1 MEQKLDS
8 ELSLALSLPEEE
20 RMRNA
25 VLRSGYDPGSR
36 IWTLLLLY
44 HGSLDE
50 IEAALPVSI
59 VPLLGSYAVIR
70 IPAEKIPALLAFP
83 QVLYLELSRP
93 LYEETIT
100 GIAESCMDTVLPV
113 LPGSGAL
120 IGPDD
125 SDKPDRTV
133 SPGSGTLIG
142 PDDSDE
148 PDRAVSPGPGTLI
161 DPDDSIKPD
170 RTVPPGP
177 GGSLTTGDSLA
188 TGEGGGTLTGRGTA
202 IAILDSGVDYRHPD
216 FCTAD
221 GATRILTYWDQTL
234 DYDGMNRYGVGR
246 IFSKEELDRLLTAAA
261 GSGASGSGAPGDLPV
276 SVPSA
281 GTVAPD
287 MATDGGAA
295 DGGAPGEQT
304 VSVPSA
310 GTAVPD
316 MEADDGAPGGQTVS
330 APATEAPLPEP
341 SADFSGHGTHIAGI
355 CAGNGRAS
363 GGRNRGAA
371 PESSLLVVKLKNDAD
386 SVFTDYANL
395 MMAVDYVVRFASDA
409 ALPLSINISYGS
421 NDGPHDGSG
430 LMERYLNNCIFYGK
444 NVVVTATGNEGISRR
459 HSHVQVSEDTQSA
472 VPFSVAPGENSLYLQ
487 LFKHYG
493 DTFTYRLSPP
503 DGSGEILIPGRAGIY
518 RFSLGNNLIRL
529 IISDPTPYQSLQE
542 LFLVLLPA
550 ASGLSLSSG
559 VWQFHIQAESVV
571 SGSVNLWL
579 PSREAT
585 NAATGFLSPSVDGT
599 LTIPSTAANVISVS
613 GYDSTTDTF
622 ASFSGRGFLRGPVSD
637 KPDLTA
643 PAVNILSTAP
653 GGGYSIKSGT
663 SMAAPF
669 VSGAA
674 SLLMEYG
681 IVQGR
686 DLFLYGEKIK
696 ALLQKGARPLPA
708 FSEYPNPSVGW
719 GALCLKNSLP
729 ASTALRQ

>member
-44 HGSLDE
+44 QGSLDE

-93 LYEETIT
+93 LYEEAIT

-113 LPGSGAL
+113 LPGSG
-120 IGPDD
+120 
-125 SDKPDRTV
+125 
-133 SPGSGTLIG
+133 TLIG

-148 PDRAVSPGPGTLI
+148 PDRTVS
-161 DPDDSIKPD
+161 
-170 RTVPPGP
+170 PGP
-177 GGSLTTGDSLA
+177 GGSLT

-261 GSGASGSGAPGDLPV
+261 GSGAPGSG
-276 SVPSA
+276 
-281 GTVAPD
+281 T
-287 MATDGGAA
+287 
-295 DGGAPGEQT
+295 PGEQ
-304 VSVPSA
+304 S
-310 GTAVPD
+310 
-316 MEADDGAPGGQTVS
+316 VS

-459 HSHVQVSEDTQSA
+459 HSHVQVSEDTQNA

-518 RFSLGNNLIRL
+518 RFSLGNNLVRL

-542 LFLVLLPA
+542 LFLVLLPS

-571 SGSVNLWL
+571 SGSVNMWL

-585 NAATGFLSPSVDGT
+585 NAATGFLSTSVDGT

-643 PAVNILSTAP
+643 PAINILSTAP

-719 GALCLKNSLP
+719 GALCLKDSLP
-729 ASTALRQ
+729 ESTALRQ

>member
-44 HGSLDE
+44 QGSLDE

-93 LYEETIT
+93 LYEEAIT

-113 LPGSGAL
+113 LPGSG
-120 IGPDD
+120 
-125 SDKPDRTV
+125 
-133 SPGSGTLIG
+133 TLIG

-148 PDRAVSPGPGTLI
+148 PDRTVS
-161 DPDDSIKPD
+161 
-170 RTVPPGP
+170 PGP
-177 GGSLTTGDSLA
+177 GGSLATGSFLA

-246 IFSKEELDRLLTAAA
+246 IFSREELDRLLTAAA
-261 GSGASGSGAPGDLPV
+261 GSGAPGSG
-276 SVPSA
+276 
-281 GTVAPD
+281 T
-287 MATDGGAA
+287 
-295 DGGAPGEQT
+295 PGEQA
-304 VSVPSA
+304 VS
-310 GTAVPD
+310 T
-316 MEADDGAPGGQTVS
+316 
-330 APATEAPLPEP
+330 PATEAPLPEP

-459 HSHVQVSEDTQSA
+459 HSHVQVSEDTQNA

-518 RFSLGNNLIRL
+518 RFSLGNNLVRL

-542 LFLVLLPA
+542 LFLVLLPS

-571 SGSVNLWL
+571 SGSVNMWL

-719 GALCLKNSLP
+719 GALCLKDSLP
-729 ASTALRQ
+729 ESTALRQ

>member
-113 LPGSGAL
+113 LPGSG
-120 IGPDD
+120 
-125 SDKPDRTV
+125 
-133 SPGSGTLIG
+133 TLIS

-148 PDRAVSPGPGTLI
+148 PDRTVSPGPG
-161 DPDDSIKPD
+161 
-170 RTVPPGP
+170 G
-177 GGSLTTGDSLA
+177 SLA

-246 IFSKEELDRLLTAAA
+246 IFSREELDRLLTAAA
-261 GSGASGSGAPGDLPV
+261 GSGAPGSG
-276 SVPSA
+276 
-281 GTVAPD
+281 T
-287 MATDGGAA
+287 
-295 DGGAPGEQT
+295 PGE
-304 VSVPSA
+304 
-310 GTAVPD
+310 
-316 MEADDGAPGGQTVS
+316 QTVS

-719 GALCLKNSLP
+719 GALCLKDSLP

>member
-133 SPGSGTLIG
+133 SPG
-142 PDDSDE
+142 
-148 PDRAVSPGPGTLI
+148 
-161 DPDDSIKPD
+161 
-170 RTVPPGP
+170 P
-177 GGSLTTGDSLA
+177 GGSLA

-246 IFSKEELDRLLTAAA
+246 IFSREELDRLLT
-261 GSGASGSGAPGDLPV
+261 
-276 SVPSA
+276 
-281 GTVAPD
+281 VAPD
-287 MATDGGAA
+287 MAA
-295 DGGAPGEQT
+295 DDGAPGGGVPSDLP

-316 MEADDGAPGGQTVS
+316 MEADDGAPGGGAPGGQTVS

-518 RFSLGNNLIRL
+518 RFSLGNNLVRL

-585 NAATGFLSPSVDGT
+585 NAATGFLSPSADGT

-681 IVQGR
+681 IIQGR

-719 GALCLKNSLP
+719 GALCLKDSLP
-729 ASTALRQ
+729 ESTALRQ

>member
-44 HGSLDE
+44 QGSLDE

-93 LYEETIT
+93 LYEEAIT

-113 LPGSGAL
+113 LPGSGTL
-120 IGPDD
+120 ISPDD
-125 SDKPDRTV
+125 SFKPDSVV
-133 SPGSGTLIG
+133 S
-142 PDDSDE
+142 
-148 PDRAVSPGPGTLI
+148 
-161 DPDDSIKPD
+161 
-170 RTVPPGP
+170 PGP
-177 GGSLTTGDSLA
+177 GGSLATGSFLV

-246 IFSKEELDRLLTAAA
+246 IFSREELDRLLTAAA
-261 GSGASGSGAPGDLPV
+261 GSGAPGSG
-276 SVPSA
+276 
-281 GTVAPD
+281 T
-287 MATDGGAA
+287 
-295 DGGAPGEQT
+295 PGEQ
-304 VSVPSA
+304 S
-310 GTAVPD
+310 
-316 MEADDGAPGGQTVS
+316 VS

-518 RFSLGNNLIRL
+518 RFSLGNNLVRL

-542 LFLVLLPA
+542 LFLVLLPS
-550 ASGLSLSSG
+550 ASRLSLSSG

-571 SGSVNLWL
+571 SGSVNMWL

-719 GALCLKNSLP
+719 GTLCLKDSLP
-729 ASTALRQ
+729 ESTALRQ

>member
-44 HGSLDE
+44 QGSLDE

-93 LYEETIT
+93 LYEEAIT

-113 LPGSGAL
+113 LPGSG
-120 IGPDD
+120 
-125 SDKPDRTV
+125 
-133 SPGSGTLIG
+133 TLIG

-148 PDRAVSPGPGTLI
+148 PDRTVS
-161 DPDDSIKPD
+161 
-170 RTVPPGP
+170 PGP
-177 GGSLTTGDSLA
+177 GGSLT

-261 GSGASGSGAPGDLPV
+261 GSGAPGSG
-276 SVPSA
+276 
-281 GTVAPD
+281 T
-287 MATDGGAA
+287 
-295 DGGAPGEQT
+295 PGEQ
-304 VSVPSA
+304 A
-310 GTAVPD
+310 
-316 MEADDGAPGGQTVS
+316 VS

-444 NVVVTATGNEGISRR
+444 NVVVTAIGNEGISRR
-459 HSHVQVSEDTQSA
+459 HSHVQVSEDTQNA

-518 RFSLGNNLIRL
+518 RFSLGNNLVRL

-542 LFLVLLPA
+542 LFLVLLPS

-571 SGSVNLWL
+571 SGSVNMWL

-719 GALCLKNSLP
+719 GALCLKDSLP
-729 ASTALRQ
+729 ESTALRQ

>member
-44 HGSLDE
+44 QGSLDE

-93 LYEETIT
+93 LYEEAIT

-113 LPGSGAL
+113 LPGSGTL
-120 IGPDD
+120 ISPDD
-125 SDKPDRTV
+125 SFKPDSVV
-133 SPGSGTLIG
+133 S
-142 PDDSDE
+142 
-148 PDRAVSPGPGTLI
+148 
-161 DPDDSIKPD
+161 
-170 RTVPPGP
+170 PGP
-177 GGSLTTGDSLA
+177 GGSLATGSFLV

-246 IFSKEELDRLLTAAA
+246 IFSREELDRLLTAAA
-261 GSGASGSGAPGDLPV
+261 GSGAPGSG
-276 SVPSA
+276 
-281 GTVAPD
+281 T
-287 MATDGGAA
+287 
-295 DGGAPGEQT
+295 PGEQ
-304 VSVPSA
+304 S
-310 GTAVPD
+310 
-316 MEADDGAPGGQTVS
+316 VS

-459 HSHVQVSEDTQSA
+459 HSHVQVSEDTQNA
-472 VPFSVAPGENSLYLQ
+472 VPFSSL
-487 LFKHYG
+487 
-493 DTFTYRLSPP
+493 T
-503 DGSGEILIPGRAGIY
+503 
-518 RFSLGNNLIRL
+518 
-529 IISDPTPYQSLQE
+529 
-542 LFLVLLPA
+542 
-550 ASGLSLSSG
+550 
-559 VWQFHIQAESVV
+559 
-571 SGSVNLWL
+571 
-579 PSREAT
+579 SR
-585 NAATGFLSPSVDGT
+585 
-599 LTIPSTAANVISVS
+599 
-613 GYDSTTDTF
+613 
-622 ASFSGRGFLRGPVSD
+622 
-637 KPDLTA
+637 
-643 PAVNILSTAP
+643 
-653 GGGYSIKSGT
+653 
-663 SMAAPF
+663 
-669 VSGAA
+669 
-674 SLLMEYG
+674 
-681 IVQGR
+681 
-686 DLFLYGEKIK
+686 
-696 ALLQKGARPLPA
+696 
-708 FSEYPNPSVGW
+708 
-719 GALCLKNSLP
+719 
-729 ASTALRQ
+729 TALS

>member
-44 HGSLDE
+44 QGSLDE

-93 LYEETIT
+93 LYEEAIT

-113 LPGSGAL
+113 LPGSG
-120 IGPDD
+120 
-125 SDKPDRTV
+125 
-133 SPGSGTLIG
+133 TLIG

-148 PDRAVSPGPGTLI
+148 PDRTVS
-161 DPDDSIKPD
+161 
-170 RTVPPGP
+170 PGP
-177 GGSLTTGDSLA
+177 GGSLT

-261 GSGASGSGAPGDLPV
+261 GSGAPGSG
-276 SVPSA
+276 
-281 GTVAPD
+281 T
-287 MATDGGAA
+287 
-295 DGGAPGEQT
+295 PGEQ
-304 VSVPSA
+304 S
-310 GTAVPD
+310 
-316 MEADDGAPGGQTVS
+316 VS

-459 HSHVQVSEDTQSA
+459 HSHVQVSEDTQNA

-542 LFLVLLPA
+542 LFLVLLPS

-559 VWQFHIQAESVV
+559 VWQFHIQTESVV

-719 GALCLKNSLP
+719 GALCLKDSLP
-729 ASTALRQ
+729 ESTALRQ

>member
-44 HGSLDE
+44 HGFLDE

-70 IPAEKIPALLAFP
+70 IPAEKIPALLVFP

-93 LYEETIT
+93 LYEEAIT
-100 GIAESCMDTVLPV
+100 GIAQSCMDTVLPV
-113 LPGSGAL
+113 LPGSGTL
-120 IGPDD
+120 ISPDD

-133 SPGSGTLIG
+133 SPG
-142 PDDSDE
+142 
-148 PDRAVSPGPGTLI
+148 
-161 DPDDSIKPD
+161 
-170 RTVPPGP
+170 P
-177 GGSLTTGDSLA
+177 GGSLA
-188 TGEGGGTLTGRGTA
+188 TGEDGGTLTGRGTA

-246 IFSKEELDRLLTAAA
+246 IFSREELDRLLTAAPDMA
-261 GSGASGSGAPGDLPV
+261 ADDGAPGGGVPSDPPV

-281 GTVAPD
+281 GTAAPD
-287 MATDGGAA
+287 MTAGIGTPGDLPVSAPSVGTAAPDMTTDSGAA
-295 DGGAPGEQT
+295 DGGVA
-304 VSVPSA
+304 
-310 GTAVPD
+310 
-316 MEADDGAPGGQTVS
+316 GGQTVS

-719 GALCLKNSLP
+719 GALCLKDSLP
-729 ASTALRQ
+729 ESTALHQ

>member
-44 HGSLDE
+44 HGFLDE
-50 IEAALPVSI
+50 IEAALSVSI

-246 IFSKEELDRLLTAAA
+246 IFSREELDRLLTAAPDTAA
-261 GSGASGSGAPGDLPV
+261 G
-276 SVPSA
+276 
-281 GTVAPD
+281 
-287 MATDGGAA
+287 GGAA
-295 DGGAPGEQT
+295 
-304 VSVPSA
+304 
-310 GTAVPD
+310 
-316 MEADDGAPGGQTVS
+316 GGQTVS

-395 MMAVDYVVRFASDA
+395 MMAVDYVVRFASDT

-719 GALCLKNSLP
+719 GALCLKDSLP
-729 ASTALRQ
+729 ESTALRQ

>member
-113 LPGSGAL
+113 LPGSGTL

-125 SDKPDRTV
+125 SDEPDRTV
-133 SPGSGTLIG
+133 SPGPGTLIG

-148 PDRAVSPGPGTLI
+148 PDRAVSPGPG
-161 DPDDSIKPD
+161 
-170 RTVPPGP
+170 G
-177 GGSLTTGDSLA
+177 SLA
-188 TGEGGGTLTGRGTA
+188 TGECGGTLTGRGTA

-261 GSGASGSGAPGDLPV
+261 GSGAPGSGVPGDLPV
-276 SVPSA
+276 SVS
-281 GTVAPD
+281 
-287 MATDGGAA
+287 
-295 DGGAPGEQT
+295 
-304 VSVPSA
+304 SA

-316 MEADDGAPGGQTVS
+316 MEADDGAPGGGAPGGQTVS

-719 GALCLKNSLP
+719 GALCLKDSLP
-729 ASTALRQ
+729 ESTALRR

>member
-44 HGSLDE
+44 QGSLDE

-93 LYEETIT
+93 LYEEAIT

-113 LPGSGAL
+113 Q
-120 IGPDD
+120 
-125 SDKPDRTV
+125 
-133 SPGSGTLIG
+133 PGSGTLIG
-142 PDDSDE
+142 PDDSFK
-148 PDRAVSPGPGTLI
+148 PDSAVSPGPG
-161 DPDDSIKPD
+161 
-170 RTVPPGP
+170 G
-177 GGSLTTGDSLA
+177 SLA
-188 TGEGGGTLTGRGTA
+188 TGEGGGALTGRGTA

-246 IFSKEELDRLLTAAA
+246 IFSREELDRLLTAAA
-261 GSGASGSGAPGDLPV
+261 GSGAPGSG
-276 SVPSA
+276 
-281 GTVAPD
+281 T
-287 MATDGGAA
+287 
-295 DGGAPGEQT
+295 PGEQ
-304 VSVPSA
+304 A
-310 GTAVPD
+310 
-316 MEADDGAPGGQTVS
+316 VS

-459 HSHVQVSEDTQSA
+459 HSHVQVSEDTQNA

-518 RFSLGNNLIRL
+518 RFSLGNNLVRL

-542 LFLVLLPA
+542 LFLVLLPS

-571 SGSVNLWL
+571 SGSVNMWL

-719 GALCLKNSLP
+719 GALCLKDSLP
-729 ASTALRQ
+729 ESTALRQ

>member
-113 LPGSGAL
+113 LPGSG
-120 IGPDD
+120 
-125 SDKPDRTV
+125 
-133 SPGSGTLIG
+133 TLIG

-148 PDRAVSPGPGTLI
+148 PDRAVSPGPG
-161 DPDDSIKPD
+161 
-170 RTVPPGP
+170 G
-177 GGSLTTGDSLA
+177 SLA

-234 DYDGMNRYGVGR
+234 DYDGMNRYGIGR
-246 IFSKEELDRLLTAAA
+246 IFSREELDRLLTAAA
-261 GSGASGSGAPGDLPV
+261 GSGAPGSGVPGDLPV
-276 SVPSA
+276 SVS
-281 GTVAPD
+281 
-287 MATDGGAA
+287 
-295 DGGAPGEQT
+295 
-304 VSVPSA
+304 SA

-316 MEADDGAPGGQTVS
+316 MEADDGAPGGGAPGGQTVS

-719 GALCLKNSLP
+719 GALCLKDSLP
-729 ASTALRQ
+729 ESTALHQ

>member
-44 HGSLDE
+44 QGSLDE

-93 LYEETIT
+93 LYEEAIT

-113 LPGSGAL
+113 LPGSG
-120 IGPDD
+120 
-125 SDKPDRTV
+125 
-133 SPGSGTLIG
+133 TLIG

-148 PDRAVSPGPGTLI
+148 PDRTVS
-161 DPDDSIKPD
+161 
-170 RTVPPGP
+170 PGP
-177 GGSLTTGDSLA
+177 GGSLATGSFLV

-246 IFSKEELDRLLTAAA
+246 IFSREELDRLLTAAA
-261 GSGASGSGAPGDLPV
+261 GSGAPGSG
-276 SVPSA
+276 
-281 GTVAPD
+281 T
-287 MATDGGAA
+287 
-295 DGGAPGEQT
+295 PGEQ
-304 VSVPSA
+304 A
-310 GTAVPD
+310 
-316 MEADDGAPGGQTVS
+316 VS

-395 MMAVDYVVRFASDA
+395 MMAVDYVVRFASDT

-459 HSHVQVSEDTQSA
+459 HSHVQVSEDSQSA

-503 DGSGEILIPGRAGIY
+503 DGSGEILIPGRTGIY

-559 VWQFHIQAESVV
+559 VWQFHIQTESVV

-719 GALCLKNSLP
+719 GALCLKDSLP
-729 ASTALRQ
+729 ESTALRR

>member
-70 IPAEKIPALLAFP
+70 IPAEKIPALLVFP
-83 QVLYLELSRP
+83 QVLYLELFRP

-113 LPGSGAL
+113 
-120 IGPDD
+120 
-125 SDKPDRTV
+125 R
-133 SPGSGTLIG
+133 
-142 PDDSDE
+142 
-148 PDRAVSPGPGTLI
+148 
-161 DPDDSIKPD
+161 
-170 RTVPPGP
+170 PGP
-177 GGSLTTGDSLA
+177 GGSLA

-246 IFSKEELDRLLTAAA
+246 IFSREELDRLLTAAA
-261 GSGASGSGAPGDLPV
+261 GSGAPGSGVPGDLPV
-276 SVPSA
+276 SVS
-281 GTVAPD
+281 
-287 MATDGGAA
+287 
-295 DGGAPGEQT
+295 
-304 VSVPSA
+304 SA

-316 MEADDGAPGGQTVS
+316 MEADDGAPGGGAPGGQTVS

-459 HSHVQVSEDTQSA
+459 HSHVQVSEDTRNA

-542 LFLVLLPA
+542 LFLVLLPS

-613 GYDSTTDTF
+613 GYNSTTDTF

-663 SMAAPF
+663 SLAAPF

-719 GALCLKNSLP
+719 GALCLKDSLP
-729 ASTALRQ
+729 ESTALHQ

>member
-44 HGSLDE
+44 QGSLDE

-93 LYEETIT
+93 LYEEAIT

-113 LPGSGAL
+113 LPGSGTL
-120 IGPDD
+120 ISPDD
-125 SDKPDRTV
+125 SFKPDSV
-133 SPGSGTLIG
+133 
-142 PDDSDE
+142 
-148 PDRAVSPGPGTLI
+148 VSPGPG
-161 DPDDSIKPD
+161 
-170 RTVPPGP
+170 G
-177 GGSLTTGDSLA
+177 SLA

-216 FCTAD
+216 FCTED

-246 IFSKEELDRLLTAAA
+246 IFSREELDRLLTAAA
-261 GSGASGSGAPGDLPV
+261 GSGAPGSG
-276 SVPSA
+276 
-281 GTVAPD
+281 T
-287 MATDGGAA
+287 
-295 DGGAPGEQT
+295 PGE
-304 VSVPSA
+304 
-310 GTAVPD
+310 
-316 MEADDGAPGGQTVS
+316 QTVS

-459 HSHVQVSEDTQSA
+459 HSHVQVSEDTRNA

-503 DGSGEILIPGRAGIY
+503 DDSGEILIPGRTGIY

>member
-44 HGSLDE
+44 QGSLDE

-93 LYEETIT
+93 LYEEAIT

-113 LPGSGAL
+113 LPGSGTL
-120 IGPDD
+120 ISPDD
-125 SDKPDRTV
+125 SFKPDSVV
-133 SPGSGTLIG
+133 S
-142 PDDSDE
+142 
-148 PDRAVSPGPGTLI
+148 
-161 DPDDSIKPD
+161 
-170 RTVPPGP
+170 PGP
-177 GGSLTTGDSLA
+177 GGSLATGSFLV

-246 IFSKEELDRLLTAAA
+246 IFSREELDRLLTAAA
-261 GSGASGSGAPGDLPV
+261 GSGAPGSG
-276 SVPSA
+276 
-281 GTVAPD
+281 T
-287 MATDGGAA
+287 
-295 DGGAPGEQT
+295 PGEQ
-304 VSVPSA
+304 S
-310 GTAVPD
+310 
-316 MEADDGAPGGQTVS
+316 VS

-459 HSHVQVSEDTQSA
+459 HSHVQVSEDTQNA

-518 RFSLGNNLIRL
+518 RFSLGNNLVRL

-542 LFLVLLPA
+542 LFLVLLPS
-550 ASGLSLSSG
+550 ASRLSLSSG

-571 SGSVNLWL
+571 SGSVNMWL

-585 NAATGFLSPSVDGT
+585 NAATSFLSPSVDGT

-719 GALCLKNSLP
+719 GALCLKDSLP
-729 ASTALRQ
+729 ESTALRQ

>member
-113 LPGSGAL
+113 
-120 IGPDD
+120 
-125 SDKPDRTV
+125 R
-133 SPGSGTLIG
+133 
-142 PDDSDE
+142 
-148 PDRAVSPGPGTLI
+148 
-161 DPDDSIKPD
+161 
-170 RTVPPGP
+170 PGP
-177 GGSLTTGDSLA
+177 GGSLA

-246 IFSKEELDRLLTAAA
+246 IFSKEELDRLLTAASDMA
-261 GSGASGSGAPGDLPV
+261 ADGGTADGGAPGDLPV

-281 GTVAPD
+281 GTAAPD

-295 DGGAPGEQT
+295 TG
-304 VSVPSA
+304 
-310 GTAVPD
+310 
-316 MEADDGAPGGQTVS
+316 GAPGGQTVS
-330 APATEAPLPEP
+330 APASEAPLPEP

-542 LFLVLLPA
+542 LFLVLLPS

-585 NAATGFLSPSVDGT
+585 IAATGFLSPSVDGT

-719 GALCLKNSLP
+719 GALCLKDSLP
-729 ASTALRQ
+729 ESTALRR

>member
-113 LPGSGAL
+113 LPGSG
-120 IGPDD
+120 
-125 SDKPDRTV
+125 
-133 SPGSGTLIG
+133 TLIG

-148 PDRAVSPGPGTLI
+148 PDRAVSPGPG
-161 DPDDSIKPD
+161 
-170 RTVPPGP
+170 G
-177 GGSLTTGDSLA
+177 SLA

-234 DYDGMNRYGVGR
+234 DYDGMNRYGIGR
-246 IFSKEELDRLLTAAA
+246 IFSREELDRLLT
-261 GSGASGSGAPGDLPV
+261 
-276 SVPSA
+276 
-281 GTVAPD
+281 VAPD
-287 MATDGGAA
+287 MA
-295 DGGAPGEQT
+295 
-304 VSVPSA
+304 
-310 GTAVPD
+310 
-316 MEADDGAPGGQTVS
+316 ADDGAPGGQTVS

-518 RFSLGNNLIRL
+518 RFSLGNNLVRL

-542 LFLVLLPA
+542 LFLVLLPS

-719 GALCLKNSLP
+719 GALCLKDSLP
-729 ASTALRQ
+729 ESTALHQ

>member
-44 HGSLDE
+44 QGSLDE

-93 LYEETIT
+93 LYEEAIT

-113 LPGSGAL
+113 LPGSG
-120 IGPDD
+120 
-125 SDKPDRTV
+125 
-133 SPGSGTLIG
+133 TLIS

-148 PDRAVSPGPGTLI
+148 PDRTVS
-161 DPDDSIKPD
+161 
-170 RTVPPGP
+170 PGP
-177 GGSLTTGDSLA
+177 GGSLATGSFLV

-246 IFSKEELDRLLTAAA
+246 IFSREELDRLLTAAA
-261 GSGASGSGAPGDLPV
+261 GSGAPGSGVPGDLP
-276 SVPSA
+276 
-281 GTVAPD
+281 
-287 MATDGGAA
+287 
-295 DGGAPGEQT
+295 

-316 MEADDGAPGGQTVS
+316 MEADDGAPGGGAPGGQTVS

-719 GALCLKNSLP
+719 GALCLKDSLP
-729 ASTALRQ
+729 ESTALRQ

>member
-133 SPGSGTLIG
+133 SPG
-142 PDDSDE
+142 
-148 PDRAVSPGPGTLI
+148 
-161 DPDDSIKPD
+161 
-170 RTVPPGP
+170 P
-177 GGSLTTGDSLA
+177 GGSLA

-261 GSGASGSGAPGDLPV
+261 GSGAPGSGAPGDLPV

-281 GTVAPD
+281 GT
-287 MATDGGAA
+287 
-295 DGGAPGEQT
+295 
-304 VSVPSA
+304 
-310 GTAVPD
+310 AVPD
-316 MEADDGAPGGQTVS
+316 MEADDGAPGGGAPGGQTVS

-395 MMAVDYVVRFASDA
+395 MMAVDYVVRFASDT

-653 GGGYSIKSGT
+653 GGGYSIKNGT

>member
-44 HGSLDE
+44 HGFLDE

-113 LPGSGAL
+113 
-120 IGPDD
+120 
-125 SDKPDRTV
+125 R
-133 SPGSGTLIG
+133 
-142 PDDSDE
+142 
-148 PDRAVSPGPGTLI
+148 
-161 DPDDSIKPD
+161 
-170 RTVPPGP
+170 PGP
-177 GGSLTTGDSLA
+177 GGSLA

-246 IFSKEELDRLLTAAA
+246 IFSKEELDRLLTAASDMA
-261 GSGASGSGAPGDLPV
+261 ADGGTADGGAPGDLPV

-281 GTVAPD
+281 GTAAPD

-295 DGGAPGEQT
+295 TG
-304 VSVPSA
+304 
-310 GTAVPD
+310 
-316 MEADDGAPGGQTVS
+316 GAPGGQTVS
-330 APATEAPLPEP
+330 APASEAPLPEP

-585 NAATGFLSPSVDGT
+585 IAATGFLSPSVDGT

-719 GALCLKNSLP
+719 GALCLKDSLP
-729 ASTALRQ
+729 ESTALRR

>member
-44 HGSLDE
+44 HGFLDE

-113 LPGSGAL
+113 
-120 IGPDD
+120 
-125 SDKPDRTV
+125 R
-133 SPGSGTLIG
+133 
-142 PDDSDE
+142 
-148 PDRAVSPGPGTLI
+148 
-161 DPDDSIKPD
+161 
-170 RTVPPGP
+170 PGP
-177 GGSLTTGDSLA
+177 GGSLASGSSLA

-246 IFSKEELDRLLTAAA
+246 IFSREELDRLLTAAA
-261 GSGASGSGAPGDLPV
+261 GSGAPGSGVPGDL
-276 SVPSA
+276 
-281 GTVAPD
+281 
-287 MATDGGAA
+287 
-295 DGGAPGEQT
+295 T
-304 VSVPSA
+304 VSVSSA

-316 MEADDGAPGGQTVS
+316 MEADDGAPGGGAPGGQTVS

-719 GALCLKNSLP
+719 GALCLKDSLP
-729 ASTALRQ
+729 ESTALHQ

>member
-25 VLRSGYDPGSR
+25 VLRSGYDPGNR

-113 LPGSGAL
+113 LPGSG
-120 IGPDD
+120 
-125 SDKPDRTV
+125 
-133 SPGSGTLIG
+133 TLIG

-148 PDRAVSPGPGTLI
+148 PDRAVSPGPG
-161 DPDDSIKPD
+161 
-170 RTVPPGP
+170 G
-177 GGSLTTGDSLA
+177 SLA

-234 DYDGMNRYGVGR
+234 DYDGMNRYGIGR
-246 IFSKEELDRLLTAAA
+246 IFSREELDRLLT
-261 GSGASGSGAPGDLPV
+261 
-276 SVPSA
+276 
-281 GTVAPD
+281 VAPD
-287 MATDGGAA
+287 MA
-295 DGGAPGEQT
+295 
-304 VSVPSA
+304 
-310 GTAVPD
+310 
-316 MEADDGAPGGQTVS
+316 ADDGAPGGQTVS

-371 PESSLLVVKLKNDAD
+371 PESSLLVVKLRNDAD

-518 RFSLGNNLIRL
+518 RFSLGNNLVRL
-529 IISDPTPYQSLQE
+529 IISDPTPYQSL
-542 LFLVLLPA
+542 
-550 ASGLSLSSG
+550 
-559 VWQFHIQAESVV
+559 
-571 SGSVNLWL
+571 
-579 PSREAT
+579 
-585 NAATGFLSPSVDGT
+585 
-599 LTIPSTAANVISVS
+599 
-613 GYDSTTDTF
+613 
-622 ASFSGRGFLRGPVSD
+622 
-637 KPDLTA
+637 
-643 PAVNILSTAP
+643 
-653 GGGYSIKSGT
+653 
-663 SMAAPF
+663 
-669 VSGAA
+669 
-674 SLLMEYG
+674 
-681 IVQGR
+681 
-686 DLFLYGEKIK
+686 
-696 ALLQKGARPLPA
+696 
-708 FSEYPNPSVGW
+708 
-719 GALCLKNSLP
+719 
-729 ASTALRQ
+729 

>member
-44 HGSLDE
+44 QGSLDE

-93 LYEETIT
+93 LYEEAIT

-113 LPGSGAL
+113 LPGSG
-120 IGPDD
+120 
-125 SDKPDRTV
+125 
-133 SPGSGTLIG
+133 TLIG

-148 PDRAVSPGPGTLI
+148 PDRTVS
-161 DPDDSIKPD
+161 
-170 RTVPPGP
+170 PGP
-177 GGSLTTGDSLA
+177 GGSLATGSFLA

-246 IFSKEELDRLLTAAA
+246 IFSREELDRLLTAAA
-261 GSGASGSGAPGDLPV
+261 GSGAPGSG
-276 SVPSA
+276 
-281 GTVAPD
+281 T
-287 MATDGGAA
+287 
-295 DGGAPGEQT
+295 PGEQA
-304 VSVPSA
+304 VS
-310 GTAVPD
+310 T
-316 MEADDGAPGGQTVS
+316 
-330 APATEAPLPEP
+330 PATEAPLPEP

-459 HSHVQVSEDTQSA
+459 HSHVQVSEDTQNA

-518 RFSLGNNLIRL
+518 RFSLGNNLVRL

-585 NAATGFLSPSVDGT
+585 NAATGFLSPSADGT

-719 GALCLKNSLP
+719 GALCLKDSLP
-729 ASTALRQ
+729 ESTALRQ

>member
-44 HGSLDE
+44 QGSLDE

-93 LYEETIT
+93 LYEEAIT

-125 SDKPDRTV
+125 SDEPDRTV
-133 SPGSGTLIG
+133 SPG
-142 PDDSDE
+142 
-148 PDRAVSPGPGTLI
+148 
-161 DPDDSIKPD
+161 
-170 RTVPPGP
+170 P
-177 GGSLTTGDSLA
+177 GGSLA

-246 IFSKEELDRLLTAAA
+246 IFSREELDRLLTAAA
-261 GSGASGSGAPGDLPV
+261 GSGAPGSG
-276 SVPSA
+276 
-281 GTVAPD
+281 T
-287 MATDGGAA
+287 
-295 DGGAPGEQT
+295 PGEQ
-304 VSVPSA
+304 A
-310 GTAVPD
+310 
-316 MEADDGAPGGQTVS
+316 VS

-459 HSHVQVSEDTQSA
+459 HSHVQVSEDTQNA

-518 RFSLGNNLIRL
+518 RFSLGNNLVRL

-542 LFLVLLPA
+542 LFLVLLPS

-571 SGSVNLWL
+571 SGSVNMWL

-719 GALCLKNSLP
+719 GALCLNDSLP
-729 ASTALRQ
+729 ESTALRQ

>member
-44 HGSLDE
+44 QGSLDE

-113 LPGSGAL
+113 LPGSDAL
-120 IGPDD
+120 I
-125 SDKPDRTV
+125 S
-133 SPGSGTLIG
+133 

-148 PDRAVSPGPGTLI
+148 PDRTVSPGPG
-161 DPDDSIKPD
+161 
-170 RTVPPGP
+170 G
-177 GGSLTTGDSLA
+177 SLA

-216 FCTAD
+216 FCTTD

-246 IFSKEELDRLLTAAA
+246 IFSREELDRLLTAAA
-261 GSGASGSGAPGDLPV
+261 GSGAPGSGVPGDL
-276 SVPSA
+276 
-281 GTVAPD
+281 
-287 MATDGGAA
+287 
-295 DGGAPGEQT
+295 T
-304 VSVPSA
+304 VSVSSA

-316 MEADDGAPGGQTVS
+316 MEADDGAPGGGAPGGQTVS

-363 GGRNRGAA
+363 GGRNHGAA

-518 RFSLGNNLIRL
+518 RFSLGNNLVRL

-719 GALCLKNSLP
+719 GALCLKDSLP
-729 ASTALRQ
+729 ESTALRR

>member
-113 LPGSGAL
+113 
-120 IGPDD
+120 
-125 SDKPDRTV
+125 R
-133 SPGSGTLIG
+133 
-142 PDDSDE
+142 
-148 PDRAVSPGPGTLI
+148 
-161 DPDDSIKPD
+161 
-170 RTVPPGP
+170 PGP

-246 IFSKEELDRLLTAAA
+246 IFSREELDRLLTVAPDMAADD
-261 GSGASGSGAPGDLPV
+261 GAPGGGVPSDPPV

-281 GTVAPD
+281 GTAAPD
-287 MATDGGAA
+287 MTAGIGTPGDLPVSAPSVGTAAPDMTTDSGAA
-295 DGGAPGEQT
+295 DGGVA
-304 VSVPSA
+304 
-310 GTAVPD
+310 
-316 MEADDGAPGGQTVS
+316 GGQTVS

-585 NAATGFLSPSVDGT
+585 NAATGFLSPSADGT

-719 GALCLKNSLP
+719 GALCLKDSLP
-729 ASTALRQ
+729 ESTALRQ

>member
-113 LPGSGAL
+113 LPGSGTL

-125 SDKPDRTV
+125 SDEPDRTV
-133 SPGSGTLIG
+133 SPGPGTLIG

-148 PDRAVSPGPGTLI
+148 PDRAVSPGPG
-161 DPDDSIKPD
+161 
-170 RTVPPGP
+170 G
-177 GGSLTTGDSLA
+177 SLA

-261 GSGASGSGAPGDLPV
+261 GSGAPGSGVPGDLPV
-276 SVPSA
+276 SVS
-281 GTVAPD
+281 
-287 MATDGGAA
+287 
-295 DGGAPGEQT
+295 
-304 VSVPSA
+304 SA

-316 MEADDGAPGGQTVS
+316 MEADDGAPGGGAPGGQTVS

-719 GALCLKNSLP
+719 GALCLKDSLP
-729 ASTALRQ
+729 ESTALRR

>member
-44 HGSLDE
+44 QGSLDE

-93 LYEETIT
+93 LYEEAIT

-113 LPGSGAL
+113 RPGPGTLVS
-120 IGPDD
+120 PDD
-125 SDKPDRTV
+125 SVKPD
-133 SPGSGTLIG
+133 S
-142 PDDSDE
+142 
-148 PDRAVSPGPGTLI
+148 AVSPGPG
-161 DPDDSIKPD
+161 
-170 RTVPPGP
+170 
-177 GGSLTTGDSLA
+177 GSLAS
-188 TGEGGGTLTGRGTA
+188 GEGGGTLTGRGTA

-246 IFSKEELDRLLTAAA
+246 IFSREELDRLLTAAA
-261 GSGASGSGAPGDLPV
+261 DGGASGDLPVSAPSAGTAAPDMAADGGAAGGGAPGDLPV

-281 GTVAPD
+281 GTVASD
-287 MATDGGAA
+287 MAA
-295 DGGAPGEQT
+295 DGGT
-304 VSVPSA
+304 
-310 GTAVPD
+310 
-316 MEADDGAPGGQTVS
+316 ADDGVAGGQTVS

-363 GGRNRGAA
+363 GGRNHGAA

-518 RFSLGNNLIRL
+518 RFSLGNNLVRL

-719 GALCLKNSLP
+719 GALCLKDSLP
-729 ASTALRQ
+729 ESTALRQ

>member
-44 HGSLDE
+44 HGFLDE

-113 LPGSGAL
+113 
-120 IGPDD
+120 
-125 SDKPDRTV
+125 R
-133 SPGSGTLIG
+133 
-142 PDDSDE
+142 
-148 PDRAVSPGPGTLI
+148 
-161 DPDDSIKPD
+161 
-170 RTVPPGP
+170 PGP
-177 GGSLTTGDSLA
+177 GGSLA

-246 IFSKEELDRLLTAAA
+246 IFSKEELDRLLTAASDMA
-261 GSGASGSGAPGDLPV
+261 ADGGTADGGAPGDLPV

-281 GTVAPD
+281 GTAAPD

-295 DGGAPGEQT
+295 TG
-304 VSVPSA
+304 
-310 GTAVPD
+310 
-316 MEADDGAPGGQTVS
+316 GAPGGQTVS

-585 NAATGFLSPSVDGT
+585 IAATGFLSPSIDGT

-681 IVQGR
+681 IIQGR

-719 GALCLKNSLP
+719 GALCLKDSLP
-729 ASTALRQ
+729 ESTALRQ

>member
-44 HGSLDE
+44 HGFLDE
-50 IEAALPVSI
+50 IEAALSVSI

-125 SDKPDRTV
+125 SD
-133 SPGSGTLIG
+133 
-142 PDDSDE
+142 E

-177 GGSLTTGDSLA
+177 GGSLTTGASLA

-246 IFSKEELDRLLTAAA
+246 IFSREELDRLLTAAPDTAA
-261 GSGASGSGAPGDLPV
+261 G
-276 SVPSA
+276 
-281 GTVAPD
+281 
-287 MATDGGAA
+287 GGAA
-295 DGGAPGEQT
+295 
-304 VSVPSA
+304 
-310 GTAVPD
+310 
-316 MEADDGAPGGQTVS
+316 GGQTVS

-395 MMAVDYVVRFASDA
+395 MMAVDYVVRFASDT

-719 GALCLKNSLP
+719 GALCLKDSLP
-729 ASTALRQ
+729 ESTALRQ

>member
-113 LPGSGAL
+113 LPGSGTL

-125 SDKPDRTV
+125 SDKPDGAV
-133 SPGSGTLIG
+133 SPEPGALIS

-148 PDRAVSPGPGTLI
+148 PDRTVSPGPG
-161 DPDDSIKPD
+161 
-170 RTVPPGP
+170 G
-177 GGSLTTGDSLA
+177 SLA

-246 IFSKEELDRLLTAAA
+246 IFSREELDRLLTVAPDMAADD
-261 GSGASGSGAPGDLPV
+261 GAPGGGVPSDPPV

-281 GTVAPD
+281 GTAAPD
-287 MATDGGAA
+287 MTAGIGTPGDLPVSAPSVGTAAPDMTTDSGAA
-295 DGGAPGEQT
+295 DGGVA
-304 VSVPSA
+304 
-310 GTAVPD
+310 
-316 MEADDGAPGGQTVS
+316 GGQTVS

-518 RFSLGNNLIRL
+518 RFSLGNNLVRL

-585 NAATGFLSPSVDGT
+585 NAATGFLSPSADGT

-719 GALCLKNSLP
+719 GALCLKDSLP
-729 ASTALRQ
+729 ESTALRQ

>member
-44 HGSLDE
+44 QGSLDE

-93 LYEETIT
+93 LYEEAIT

-113 LPGSGAL
+113 LPGSG
-120 IGPDD
+120 
-125 SDKPDRTV
+125 
-133 SPGSGTLIG
+133 TLIG

-148 PDRAVSPGPGTLI
+148 PDRTVS
-161 DPDDSIKPD
+161 
-170 RTVPPGP
+170 PGP
-177 GGSLTTGDSLA
+177 GGSLA
-188 TGEGGGTLTGRGTA
+188 TGSFLVTGKGGGTLTGRGTA

-246 IFSKEELDRLLTAAA
+246 IFSREELDRLLTAAA
-261 GSGASGSGAPGDLPV
+261 GSGAPGSG
-276 SVPSA
+276 
-281 GTVAPD
+281 T
-287 MATDGGAA
+287 
-295 DGGAPGEQT
+295 PGEQ
-304 VSVPSA
+304 A
-310 GTAVPD
+310 
-316 MEADDGAPGGQTVS
+316 VS

-518 RFSLGNNLIRL
+518 RFSLGNNLVRL

-719 GALCLKNSLP
+719 GTLCLKDSLP
-729 ASTALRQ
+729 ESTALRQ

>member
-44 HGSLDE
+44 QGSLDE

-93 LYEETIT
+93 LYEEAIT

-113 LPGSGAL
+113 LPGSG
-120 IGPDD
+120 
-125 SDKPDRTV
+125 
-133 SPGSGTLIG
+133 TLIG

-148 PDRAVSPGPGTLI
+148 PDRTVS
-161 DPDDSIKPD
+161 
-170 RTVPPGP
+170 PGP
-177 GGSLTTGDSLA
+177 GGSLATGSFLA

-246 IFSKEELDRLLTAAA
+246 IFSREELDRLLTAAA
-261 GSGASGSGAPGDLPV
+261 GSRVPGGGVPGDLPV

-287 MATDGGAA
+287 MATDGGAP
-295 DGGAPGEQT
+295 GGGSAGRQT
-304 VSVPSA
+304 VS
-310 GTAVPD
+310 T
-316 MEADDGAPGGQTVS
+316 
-330 APATEAPLPEP
+330 PATEAPLPEP

-459 HSHVQVSEDTQSA
+459 HSHVQVSEDTQNA

-518 RFSLGNNLIRL
+518 RFSLGNNLVRL

-542 LFLVLLPA
+542 LFLVLLPS

-571 SGSVNLWL
+571 SGSVNMWL

-719 GALCLKNSLP
+719 GALCLKDSLP
-729 ASTALRQ
+729 ESTALRQ

>member
-44 HGSLDE
+44 QGSLDE

-93 LYEETIT
+93 LYEEAIT

-113 LPGSGAL
+113 LPGSG
-120 IGPDD
+120 
-125 SDKPDRTV
+125 
-133 SPGSGTLIG
+133 TLIG

-148 PDRAVSPGPGTLI
+148 PDRTVS
-161 DPDDSIKPD
+161 
-170 RTVPPGP
+170 PGP
-177 GGSLTTGDSLA
+177 GGSLATGSFLV

-246 IFSKEELDRLLTAAA
+246 IFSREELDRLLTAAA
-261 GSGASGSGAPGDLPV
+261 GSGAPGSG
-276 SVPSA
+276 
-281 GTVAPD
+281 T
-287 MATDGGAA
+287 
-295 DGGAPGEQT
+295 PGEQ
-304 VSVPSA
+304 A
-310 GTAVPD
+310 
-316 MEADDGAPGGQTVS
+316 VS

-395 MMAVDYVVRFASDA
+395 MMAVDYVIRFASDA

-444 NVVVTATGNEGISRR
+444 NVVVTAIGNEGISRR
-459 HSHVQVSEDTQSA
+459 HSHVQVSEDTQNA

-518 RFSLGNNLIRL
+518 RFSLGNNLVRL

-542 LFLVLLPA
+542 LFLVLLPS

-571 SGSVNLWL
+571 SGSVNMWL

-719 GALCLKNSLP
+719 GALCLKDSLP
-729 ASTALRQ
+729 ESTALRQ